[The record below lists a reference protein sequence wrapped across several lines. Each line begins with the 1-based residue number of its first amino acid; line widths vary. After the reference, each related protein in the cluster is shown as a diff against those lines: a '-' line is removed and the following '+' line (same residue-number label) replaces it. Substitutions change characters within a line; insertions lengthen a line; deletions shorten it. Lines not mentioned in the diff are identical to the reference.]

1 MTTIVEPLIKV
12 KIGKNSS
19 RLPVA
24 CTIATAGPATPAI
37 DLKTASYRM
46 LLYCESPS
54 HAAMKAENS
63 CQSANKKQAVTAN
76 SQQPTMR
83 R

>member
-19 RLPVA
+19 RLPAA

-54 HAAMKAENS
+54 HAAKQAANS
-63 CQSANKKQAVTAN
+63 SQSANKQNAVTAH
-76 SQQPTMR
+76 SQQPTTR